1 MQKRKILGAIALGML
16 VTAPAA
22 SADETKKQGAAATQQ
37 QTKLSDAQIA
47 AVVVAANDIDIEMGK
62 LARDTSKNTA
72 VKAFAERMVADH
84 ESVNAQTNDLAEK
97 LDVKPE
103 ESDLSKGLEKT
114 AEQTKDRLK
123 DMKGAQFD
131 SEYIKNEIAF
141 HQQVIDT
148 VDKALLPNAQNAE
161 LKALI
166 QQVRPTLQ
174 SHLDH
179 AKQVQG
185 QLKPS

>member
-1 MQKRKILGAIALGML
+1 MKHVSILGAVAVGL
-16 VTAPAA
+16 VLSAPAHA
-22 SADETKKQGAAATQQ
+22 AERKQSAAMQS

-47 AVVVAANDIDIEMGK
+47 AIVVAANDIDIENGK
-62 LARDTSKNTA
+62 LARDQSKNTA

-84 ESVNAQTNDLAEK
+84 ESVNAQTNDLAKK

-103 ESDLSKGLEKT
+103 ESDMSKGLKKT
-114 AEQTKDRLK
+114 ADQTRDRLE

-141 HQQVIDT
+141 HQQVLDT

>member
-1 MQKRKILGAIALGML
+1 MKSMKLFGALALGALL
-16 VTAPAA
+16 TTPAYA
-22 SADETKKQGAAATQQ
+22 ADTQQGAAPMQAQP
-37 QTKLSDAQIA
+37 KLSDAQIA
-47 AVVVAANDIDIEMGK
+47 AVVVAANDIEIASGK
-62 LARDTSKNTA
+62 MASDKTKNTA
-72 VKAFAERMVADH
+72 VKAFAERMIADH
-84 ESVNAQTNDLAEK
+84 GSINSQAKDLVKK

-103 ESDLSKGLEKT
+103 ESDLSKGLTKT
-114 AEQTKDRLK
+114 ADQTRDRLK
-123 DMKGAQFD
+123 KLKGAQFD

-141 HQQVIDT
+141 HEQVIDT

-166 QQVRPTLQ
+166 QQVRPTLA